1 MNAKGLRKKLKNG
14 LVVDKWELVN
24 IIEQQEKTIKELKE
38 KIVGLSAVNEEY
50 RTGIFAEQ
58 ADDWRRTREYCS

>member
-14 LVVDKWELVN
+14 LVVDKWDLVS

-38 KIVGLSAVNEEY
+38 KVAGLTAVNEEY
-50 RTGIFAEQ
+50 RTGVVAEE
-58 ADDWRRTREYCS
+58 DWRRTREYCS

>member
-14 LVVDKWELVN
+14 LVVDKWDLVN

-38 KIVGLSAVNEEY
+38 KITGLTAVNEEY
-50 RTGIFAEQ
+50 HSGVVVE
-58 ADDWRRTREYCS
+58 DWRRTREYCS